1 MEYLILARELLDT
14 VIDEEVEIV
23 ETYAGRDLIGRTYRP
38 LYAYFSDEVG
48 KDEAW
53 RVVPADVVSTEEGT
67 GIVHMAPAYGAE
79 DYDVAQEQ
87 HLPLFN
93 PIDTD
98 GCFTDEADLVE
109 GQWFKDADKDIT
121 DDLKRRGLLYKH
133 ETYLHNYPFDWRK
146 GTPLMSYPVESWF
159 IKTTA
164 LKDRMVEL
172 NGTINWQPEGI
183 GTGRFG
189 EWLEN
194 NVDWALSR
202 RRYWGTPLPIWV
214 NDQDAEDYF
223 VVGSIDELRAR
234 FGDQVP
240 ADDDAIDLHRP
251 FVDELTCEADGGGT
265 YRRVPDLID
274 VWFDSGAMPF
284 AQWHY
289 PFENEAQFER
299 NFPADFIAEGVDQT
313 RGWFYTLHA
322 IATLVMDSVAYKN
335 VVVNGL
341 VLDEDGNKMS
351 KSKGNAVEPFEVIDE
366 VGADVVRWYMM
377 SNTPP
382 WENIKF
388 SERGLRDTRRKFF
401 GTLENVYSFFATYA
415 NIDAFR
421 YAQERIPVAERP
433 ELDRWI
439 MSRLNTTI
447 AAAEAALD
455 DYDPTNAARA
465 VEDFVEE
472 FSNWYLRRSR
482 RRFWA
487 SKQGE
492 QTNGQAGE
500 SIDPTTK
507 EAAYQTVYECLL
519 ATAKLMS
526 PIAPFFGEWL
536 YRALTEPLDANAE
549 ESVHLADFPTVEAMA
564 RDEALE
570 RRMGLA
576 QTISSV
582 VLALRN
588 RVEINVRQPL
598 PRILVVTGTDVAEA
612 DVEEVRDI
620 ILDEV
625 NVKTIE
631 FVDHSSEVVQR
642 SAKPNFSALGP
653 RLGALMKPVNQAVRQ
668 LDDDAINTYLE
679 TGSLALEVEGKTV
692 ELGEG
697 DLEIQS
703 EGIAGWEVGQQA
715 GVTVALDTQIS
726 DELLAEGLARESVK
740 RIQNLRKDAD
750 FDVTDRIAVAYHG
763 SEQISQSITRYADWI
778 RNETLALELHE
789 ANQPA
794 GEAVATFEIGDET
807 LTVAVRR
814 VEPASQ

>member
-1 MEYLILARELLDT
+1 
-14 VIDEEVEIV
+14 
-23 ETYAGRDLIGRTYRP
+23 
-38 LYAYFSDEVG
+38 
-48 KDEAW
+48 
-53 RVVPADVVSTEEGT
+53 
-67 GIVHMAPAYGAE
+67 
-79 DYDVAQEQ
+79 
-87 HLPLFN
+87 
-93 PIDTD
+93 
-98 GCFTDEADLVE
+98 
-109 GQWFKDADKDIT
+109 
-121 DDLKRRGLLYKH
+121 
-133 ETYLHNYPFDWRK
+133 
-146 GTPLMSYPVESWF
+146 
-159 IKTTA
+159 
-164 LKDRMVEL
+164 
-172 NGTINWQPEGI
+172 
-183 GTGRFG
+183 
-189 EWLEN
+189 
-194 NVDWALSR
+194 
-202 RRYWGTPLPIWV
+202 
-214 NDQDAEDYF
+214 
-223 VVGSIDELRAR
+223 
-234 FGDQVP
+234 
-240 ADDDAIDLHRP
+240 
-251 FVDELTCEADGGGT
+251 
-265 YRRVPDLID
+265 
-274 VWFDSGAMPF
+274 
-284 AQWHY
+284 
-289 PFENEAQFER
+289 
-299 NFPADFIAEGVDQT
+299 
-313 RGWFYTLHA
+313 
-322 IATLVMDSVAYKN
+322 
-335 VVVNGL
+335 
-341 VLDEDGNKMS
+341 
-351 KSKGNAVEPFEVIDE
+351 
-366 VGADVVRWYMM
+366 MM